1 MASIISAG
9 TTISTALNMSGDT
22 SGALQLATNGTTTAV
37 TIDTSQ
43 NVGIG
48 NTTPSSYNNNAYK
61 LVIGSNSAV
70 TGMTL
75 ASGPSAAGN
84 IFFARGTSGTDAYD
98 GYVQYVQGSQYMAF
112 GTNGGTERMRIDS
125 SGNVGIG
132 TTSPGSKLGVTTS
145 TAGFA
150 SIITNTNGASD
161 SNGLQIKS
169 GTGSTE
175 YNLRLSNTSGSTDFM
190 VVKGNGNVGIGTA
203 SPANPLVVSGGSN
216 TLTGIVLQTTAGGG
230 NNWGF
235 RPGYPAVSNGTF
247 TIMNET
253 AGTVAMAIDASNNV
267 GIGAA
272 PQWKLDVQGNV
283 DGPMVRV
290 INNRDTTGSYGV
302 KVTLGSSGG
311 AGTTGSAHFHGNTNA
326 VGNWYLYGNGTTS
339 YSSDQRLKKNIET
352 TRDGYLEDLA
362 KLRVVKFNWNVAPE
376 GTPKELGLIA
386 QEVEQVFPGL
396 VQDDANPVT
405 EGDDTVYKQLKQSVL
420 PFMLLKSIQEL
431 KAINDTQAKT
441 INALTARIEALEN
454 KA

>member
-9 TTISTALNMSGDT
+9 TTDATSLNVSSDKTGI
-22 SGALQLATNGTTTAV
+22 LQLASNNAVTAV
-37 TIDTSQ
+37 TIDASQ

-48 NTTPSSYNNNAYK
+48 TTTPTDTSSFSRALDLNGTSGAGYYARTNGSATNYTIFGNYGADGYINNRGAGSFLLYNNN
-61 LVIGSNSAV
+61 I
-70 TGMTL
+70 
-75 ASGPSAAGN
+75 
-84 IFFARGTSGTDAYD
+84 
-98 GYVQYVQGSQYMAF
+98 
-112 GTNGGTERMRIDS
+112 ERMRIDS

-132 TTSPGSKLGVTTS
+132 TTSPSSRLGVTTS
-145 TAGFA
+145 AAGYA
-150 SIITNTNGASD
+150 SILTNTNGSSD
-161 SNGLQIKS
+161 SNGLYIKS

-216 TLTGIVLQTTAGGG
+216 TLSNIVLATTTGGG
-230 NNWGF
+230 NNWGL
-235 RPGYPAVSNGTF
+235 RTGYPSVSNATF
-247 TIMNET
+247 TLMNET
-253 AGTVAMAIDASNNV
+253 AGTVALAVDVGGNL
-267 GIGAA
+267 GIGAH
-272 PQWKLDVQGNV
+272 PSFKLDVQGNV
-283 DGPMVRV
+283 DGPIVRV
-290 INNRDTTGSYGV
+290 LNNRDTTGSFGI
-302 KVTLGSSGG
+302 KVTLGASGG

-362 KLRVVKFNWNVAPE
+362 RLRVVKFNWNVATE
-376 GTPKELGLIA
+376 GAPKELGLIA

-420 PFMLLKSIQEL
+420 PFMLLKAIQEL
-431 KAINDTQAKT
+431 KAINDTQAET

-454 KA
+454 K